1 MLLNEN
7 EAFSV
12 GNSINACTKGLWIYK
27 EIVKVNGKNVLLLDT
42 EGLGAMDVSK
52 KSDTRLFF
60 ITLEYF

>member
-52 KSDTRLFF
+52 KSDTR
-60 ITLEYF
+60 